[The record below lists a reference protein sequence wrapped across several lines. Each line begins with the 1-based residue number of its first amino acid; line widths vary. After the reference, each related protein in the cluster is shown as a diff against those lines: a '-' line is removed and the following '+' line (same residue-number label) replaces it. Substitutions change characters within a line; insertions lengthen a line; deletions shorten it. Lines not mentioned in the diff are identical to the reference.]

1 MDRIASLDLS
11 PPAEA
16 GKVRPANTDKPAVG
30 AVKFSEAMAKVDDAQ
45 SETKPQGENAS
56 PKTKVESSETPVAHV
71 GDTEKTEPSNAVK
84 LTTDDILKKLQV
96 STQEVSAPTDVETK
110 TPDVT
115 QVAIEVAGPDGAE
128 TQSEVDETLIAQV
141 AVIEPDAEQQ
151 PVNPVVSDAVDTPQT
166 PEGVDPTITEPK
178 TSDPKIVDQ
187 GVTEDI
193 AQPAAVTKTDP
204 IETADIAAEV
214 AKPAS
219 DAPKDGH
226 IAAQQSTVAKTMK
239 ADSSLGADVSGDMA
253 TAPSGNTV
261 TPVETV
267 VTETVQTATAP
278 AQETAQAA
286 APILTAQSTAT
297 DVEPARPANVIGN
310 TPTIEGVKSDD
321 PTAMTSSITQ
331 TPAQAVNG
339 GPITTPQIDTGQAS
353 QTTQQATA
361 PIATEAPTFSAVQTA
376 QSVQPAPQTPPVQAA
391 VQAPV
396 NMTTPG
402 WGQTV
407 VDTIKQQVA
416 EGITKVD
423 LTLHPEKMGTLQIRM
438 DLRSDGAQVMIVTET
453 AEASRVFND
462 NMHRLGDM
470 FAKAGLDL
478 NQNNSQAFQQNSERR
493 ENGDDLLKQDGSE
506 PLDTDEPLN
515 TPNAT
520 SLVDMVA

>member
-11 PPAEA
+11 PSAEA
-16 GKVRPANTDKPAVG
+16 GKVRPANADKPAVG
-30 AVKFSEAMAKVDDAQ
+30 AVKFSEAMAKADDAQ
-45 SETKPQGENAS
+45 PEAKPHGENSS
-56 PKTKVESSETPVAHV
+56 PKTKVESSETQIADV
-71 GDTEKTEPSNAVK
+71 GETETTEPSSAVK

-96 STQEVSAPTDVETK
+96 STQEVSAPTNTETK

-115 QVAIEVAGPDGAE
+115 QVAIEVTGPDGAE

-141 AVIEPDAEQQ
+141 AAIEPDAEQQ
-151 PVNPVVSDAVDTPQT
+151 PVIPVVSDAVDTPQKS
-166 PEGVDPTITEPK
+166 EEVDPAIAKLK
-178 TSDPKIVDQ
+178 TSGQKIVDQ
-187 GVTEDI
+187 GVTNDI
-193 AQPAAVTKTDP
+193 EQPAAVAKTDP
-204 IETADIAAEV
+204 IETAEV

-219 DAPKDGH
+219 DTPKDGH
-226 IAAQQSTVAKTMK
+226 ITAQQSTVAKAMQS
-239 ADSSLGADVSGDMA
+239 DSSLGADVSDNMA
-253 TAPSGNTV
+253 TAPNGNTV
-261 TPVETV
+261 TPAETV
-267 VTETVQTATAP
+267 VAETVQTTTAP

-286 APILTAQSTAT
+286 APILTAQSTTT
-297 DVEPARPANVIGN
+297 DAEPARPANVIGN
-310 TPTIEGVKSDD
+310 TPKIEGVKSVD

-331 TPAQAVNG
+331 ASAQAVNG
-339 GPITTPQIDTGQAS
+339 GPITTPQIDAGQAP
-353 QTTQQATA
+353 QTAQQATA

-396 NMTTPG
+396 NMTAPG

-438 DLRSDGAQVMIVTET
+438 DLRGEAAQVMIVTET